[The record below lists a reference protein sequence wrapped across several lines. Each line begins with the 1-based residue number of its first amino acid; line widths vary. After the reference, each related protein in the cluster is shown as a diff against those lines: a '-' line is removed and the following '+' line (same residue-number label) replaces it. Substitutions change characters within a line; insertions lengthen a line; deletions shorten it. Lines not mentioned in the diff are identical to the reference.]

1 MFSITSRRYHLY
13 RHATDMRKSFDGL
26 CGLVQGH
33 MQQNPCNGDLYIFVN
48 KQRNRMK
55 LLRWEPGGFVL
66 FYKRLEK
73 GTFELPKTS
82 NPGVRDEID
91 YGQLAMI
98 ITGISLK
105 NASKRRRFFEQYSVE
120 KSS

>member
-13 RHATDMRKSFDGL
+13 RHATDMRKSFDEL

-33 MQQNPCNGDLYIFVN
+33 MQQNPCNGDLYIFIN

-55 LLRWEPGGFVL
+55 LLRWEPGSFVL

-73 GTFELPKTS
+73 GTFELPQTS
-82 NPGVRDEID
+82 NPGVYNTPRNS
-91 YGQLAMI
+91 GHKLKCKNI
-98 ITGISLK
+98 INFTCGNYEK
-105 NASKRRRFFEQYSVE
+105 NE
-120 KSS
+120 KKIQFSF